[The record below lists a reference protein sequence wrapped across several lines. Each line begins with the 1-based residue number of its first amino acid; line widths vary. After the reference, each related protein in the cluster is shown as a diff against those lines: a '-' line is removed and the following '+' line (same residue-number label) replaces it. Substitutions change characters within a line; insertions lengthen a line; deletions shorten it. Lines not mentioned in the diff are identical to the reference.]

1 MTVTEQAATGRRD
14 RKKRLTRAA
23 LTAAAL
29 RLVAERGLEHVTV
42 EEISEAA
49 DVSSRTFFNYFA
61 SKDDA
66 LIGDQALDRKRIVVL
81 LVAAPPQVPA
91 LEAVRL
97 SLAEA
102 IETMQADRELW
113 RLRLAVIA
121 QNPALLPRLIA
132 GNAETERAMVEA
144 IATRLGV
151 DPDHGHPALVTAV
164 AGAAFRTALLRW
176 AADTERRAL
185 RDLVD
190 EMFAAVAA
198 GLPDPAPAS

>member
-1 MTVTEQAATGRRD
+1 MIDTDQAATGRRD

-61 SKDDA
+61 CKDEA
-66 LIGDQALDRKRIVVL
+66 LTDDPALDGNPVVARL
-81 LVAAPPQVPA
+81 AAAPPQVPA
-91 LEAVRL
+91 LQAVRL
-97 SLAEA
+97 ALDEA
-102 IETMQADRELW
+102 IDAIQADRELW

-121 QNPALLPRLIA
+121 QNPTLLPRLIA
-132 GNAETERAMVEA
+132 GNIATERAMVTV

-151 DPDHGHPALVTAV
+151 GPDHCHPPLITAV
-164 AGAAFRTALLRW
+164 SSAAFRTAMLRW
-176 AADTERRAL
+176 AAGDDTRPL
-185 RDLVD
+185 RDFVD
-190 EMFAAVAA
+190 EAFAAVAA
-198 GLPDPAPAS
+198 GLPDPPHPS

>member
-1 MTVTEQAATGRRD
+1 MTGADQAAPGRRD

-29 RLVAERGLEHVTV
+29 RLVAERGLENVTV

-49 DVSSRTFFNYFA
+49 DVSSRTFFNYFTG
-61 SKDDA
+61 KDDA
-66 LIGDQALDRKRIVVL
+66 LIGDRALDRDRVVTL
-81 LVAAPPQVPA
+81 LAAAPPGVSA

-97 SLAEA
+97 CLDEA
-102 IETMQADRELW
+102 IDTMQADRELW

-121 QNPALLPRLIA
+121 QNPSLLPRLIA

-144 IATRLGV
+144 VATRLGV

-176 AADTERRAL
+176 AADSGGRAL

-190 EMFAAVAA
+190 EAFAAVAA
-198 GLPDPAPAS
+198 GLPDPQSS